1 MASCIRGWR
10 PDASG
15 RPTNTGNISVTAF
28 YLLAYS
34 GFLTGAD
41 IKSDVGAT
49 PSFSPVIAERVLL
62 SFPREAQ
69 GFDLPRLHVKLN
81 RGTFPHRSHGDVFQ

>member
-41 IKSDVGAT
+41 IKCDVGAT
-49 PSFSPVIAERVLL
+49 RESSAGPVVRLCGSSSGASVFRAAPWVILVFLT
-62 SFPREAQ
+62 
-69 GFDLPRLHVKLN
+69 LPAMKSSQL
-81 RGTFPHRSHGDVFQ
+81 